1 MLNFWHLRKLFLF
14 FFPNFHGIFRLT
26 DFCGFYCSFFMRNEE
41 FKGKTNNKAWFFF
54 FLCSDNFSC
63 CSFSISIF
71 LVFMQFPLCNS
82 KQIVRC
88 TDMHY
93 AGGRNYHCFK
103 DLSFRFRL
111 LSISRIFWTF
121 VESLFLFLN
130 FAPWTKQQTEKISF
144 SKSKIQN
151 SW

>member
-1 MLNFWHLRKLFLF
+1 MLNFWHLRKLFF

-88 TDMHY
+88 TDMQEAEITIASKICHSDMNVLFSVY
-93 AGGRNYHCFK
+93 K
-103 DLSFRFRL
+103 KFRL

-144 SKSKIQN
+144 
-151 SW
+151 